1 MTTRLDEFNHV
12 DGRLN
17 HEDNDSKRNFVSFPA
32 PPAPLP
38 PDAKP
43 QKLDEISI
51 QLSFRFVCGNSFKLL
66 IGIGLLLTVGWNVYL
81 SLSNRYLNTRYD
93 SPITLQSP
101 ALPQAPEPVVPAR

>member
-32 PPAPLP
+32 PLP
-38 PDAKP
+38 SDTKP

-66 IGIGLLLTVGWNVYL
+66 IGIGLFLAVGWNVYL

-101 ALPQAPEPVVPAR
+101 ILPQPPTPVAPAR

>member
-17 HEDNDSKRNFVSFPA
+17 HEDHDSKRNFVSFPA
-32 PPAPLP
+32 PLPAEP
-38 PDAKP
+38 KP

-51 QLSFRFVCGNSFKLL
+51 QLSFRFVCGNSFKVL
-66 IGIGLLLTVGWNVYL
+66 IGIGLFLAVGWNVYL
-81 SLSNRYLNTRYD
+81 NLSNRYSNNWLD

-101 ALPQAPEPVVPAR
+101 TLPRSPEPVVPAR